1 MRDGSIPI
9 SLDCPP
15 DPPAPWG
22 GFEPPTWR
30 LHRTPRFPAGV
41 DYLFAI
47 ALQALGAGR
56 IVSEPSRTSVRAW
69 LRIAVATTRR
79 RFPAIHPVTPLSF
92 PKELPLTTEP
102 LALPLSYQ
110 GVNAPAILGYR
121 EVREQRAMWS
131 IGRAD
136 SLCARIR

>member
-1 MRDGSIPI
+1 MLCLRCLETSVSDVSTHHT
-9 SLDCPP
+9 
-15 DPPAPWG
+15 APWG

-56 IVSEPSRTSVRAW
+56 IVSEPSQTFVRAW
-69 LRIAVATTRR
+69 LRIAMATTRR

-92 PKELPLTTEP
+92 PKGLPLTT
-102 LALPLSYQ
+102 S
-110 GVNAPAILGYR
+110 R
-121 EVREQRAMWS
+121 
-131 IGRAD
+131 
-136 SLCARIR
+136 SLYH

>member
-1 MRDGSIPI
+1 MFR
-9 SLDCPP
+9 LDLT
-15 DPPAPWG
+15 APWG

-56 IVSEPSRTSVRAW
+56 IVSEPSQTFVRAW

-92 PKELPLTTEP
+92 PKGLPLTTEP

-110 GVNAPAILGYR
+110 GVNALGILGYR
-121 EVREQRAMWS
+121 GRCEQRAMRLA
-131 IGRAD
+131 GRA
-136 SLCARIR
+136 SSVATR